1 MKKLI
6 SIGVALALLTMV
18 VVPTVVAA
26 DYPDDP
32 GSYSKTPFG
41 VLGTGVEL
49 IGEIVDN
56 IPYVSDM
63 LAEYV
68 DVPVVT
74 ELIGTYVGEN
84 FAWLTDLTAW
94 TMLTVGDVVY
104 ALEPLLET
112 LGAEEYAGPVEDV
125 FYVLGGRMLDVWDA
139 IGTSGVADLPGP
151 GLGLPIGS

>member
-18 VVPTVVAA
+18 VVPSVVAA

-32 GSYSKTPFG
+32 GTYAKTPFG

-56 IPYVSDM
+56 IPYVADM
-63 LAEYV
+63 LADYV

-74 ELIGTYVGEN
+74 GLIGGYVGEN
-84 FAWLTDLTAW
+84 FAWLSDLTSW

-104 ALEPLLET
+104 ALEPLLDT
-112 LGAEEYAGPVEDV
+112 LGAGDYVGPVEDV
-125 FYVLGGRMLDVWDA
+125 FYVLGGRMLDVWGA
-139 IGTSGVADLPGP
+139 IATTGTADLPGP